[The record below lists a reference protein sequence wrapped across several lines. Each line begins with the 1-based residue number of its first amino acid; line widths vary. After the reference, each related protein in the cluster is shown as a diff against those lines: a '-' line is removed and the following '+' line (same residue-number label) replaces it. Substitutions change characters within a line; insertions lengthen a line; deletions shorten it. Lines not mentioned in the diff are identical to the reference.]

1 MCTVGHGYFKKELPS
16 WVANFNDKK
25 NATTYTKTWDL
36 LLSKD
41 KYKAVDE
48 SPYEV
53 VLAGK
58 SAATFPYNFIQNP
71 NIVNLNF
78 LGSLGLSL
86 QRIQLDTY
94 PKDTNFASVY
104 NL

>member
-1 MCTVGHGYFKKELPS
+1 MDSYVWNG
-16 WVANFNDKK
+16 W
-25 NATTYTKTWDL
+25 
-36 LLSKD
+36 
-41 KYKAVDE
+41 E
-48 SPYEV
+48 S
-53 VLAGK
+53 
-58 SAATFPYNFIQNP
+58 FPYNFIQNP
-71 NIVNLNF
+71 NFVNLNF